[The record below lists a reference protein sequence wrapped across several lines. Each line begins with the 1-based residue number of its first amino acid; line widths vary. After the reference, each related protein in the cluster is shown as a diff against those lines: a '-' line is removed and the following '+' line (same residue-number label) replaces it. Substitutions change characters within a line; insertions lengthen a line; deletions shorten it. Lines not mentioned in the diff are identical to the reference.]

1 MVIWMSWKNWR
12 AYLLGFSTGPIFS
25 DRTGPG
31 PDRDRTGLE
40 SDLDRTM
47 KFKSSFRSEQC
58 ETGPQTYVGPDRL
71 RTLKC
76 HTGPWTSPE
85 T

>member
-31 PDRDRTGLE
+31 PDRGPVLDWTGA
-40 SDLDRTM
+40 
-47 KFKSSFRSEQC
+47 
-58 ETGPQTYVGPDRL
+58 GPVWNQT
-71 RTLKC
+71 KIAQ
-76 HTGPWTSPE
+76 
-85 T
+85 